1 MKVTT
6 EKLPKSRMLLT
17 IEVEDEELENSLKKT
32 YKNLAQRVKVPG
44 FRPGKT
50 PRAVLRSFVGK
61 DAVIHEAMHDLAP
74 ELVQK
79 AIEEEGLE
87 AIDTPEV
94 DVDTGDT
101 MVIKATVPLPPTVE
115 LGDYKSIRVSQDP
128 VEVKPEQVEE
138 SMESVRMR
146 NAPWEQV
153 DRSVEYGDLLTIDV
167 DGKVDGKS
175 VINETGASYS
185 PDPNIDFPVPG
196 FSPMLEGMVK
206 GESKEFNLTLPDS
219 FREVEIAGRECSF
232 AVTVQ
237 EVKAKLPAPLDDDF
251 VKSLDEEYETLEDF
265 RAKMTEAM
273 GEHAQA
279 LSDRK
284 FEEDLMEALK
294 STATIEAPPI
304 LTEREIDHIIT
315 DEARA
320 LAQSGL
326 QFESYLKAIGK
337 TPEELREDRRESAEN
352 RVTTSLIL
360 NRLAEVEE
368 VESSDEE
375 IDEEIKQAE
384 EQADAADPE
393 AIQRLHSDEV
403 RSNIGNRIRLRK
415 ALDRMKEIA
424 QQGPAL
430 VAAGSESSIEN
441 ANENEEKDATG

>member
-1 MKVTT
+1 M
-6 EKLPKSRMLLT
+6 
-17 IEVEDEELENSLKKT
+17 
-32 YKNLAQRVKVPG
+32 
-44 FRPGKT
+44 
-50 PRAVLRSFVGK
+50 GK

-138 SMESVRMR
+138 AMESVRTR

-153 DRSVEYGDLLTIDV
+153 DRPVEYGDLLTIDV

-196 FSPMLEGMVK
+196 FSPMLEGMGK

-219 FREVEIAGRECSF
+219 FREAEIAGKECSF

-251 VKSLDEEYETLEDF
+251 VKSLDEEYETLGGLQGEDDGGNG
-265 RAKMTEAM
+265 R
-273 GEHAQA
+273 
-279 LSDRK
+279 
-284 FEEDLMEALK
+284 
-294 STATIEAPPI
+294 
-304 LTEREIDHIIT
+304 
-315 DEARA
+315 ARA
-320 LAQSGL
+320 GVVGPQVRGRPH
-326 QFESYLKAIGK
+326 GG
-337 TPEELREDRRESAEN
+337 PERQCHN
-352 RVTTSLIL
+352 RG
-360 NRLAEVEE
+360 
-368 VESSDEE
+368 SSDSHG
-375 IDEEIKQAE
+375 KRNRPHNNGRGPGAG
-384 EQADAADPE
+384 AKRPA
-393 AIQRLHSDEV
+393 V
-403 RSNIGNRIRLRK
+403 RKL
-415 ALDRMKEIA
+415 
-424 QQGPAL
+424 
-430 VAAGSESSIEN
+430 SESHR
-441 ANENEEKDATG
+441 